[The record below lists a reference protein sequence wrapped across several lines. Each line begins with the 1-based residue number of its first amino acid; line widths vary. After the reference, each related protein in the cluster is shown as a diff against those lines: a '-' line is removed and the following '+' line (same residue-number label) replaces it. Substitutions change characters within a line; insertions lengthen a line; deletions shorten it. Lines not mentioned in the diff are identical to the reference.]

1 MMQGQCHMGD
11 KKKLIIRG
19 LSKKKVDP
27 IYPTIRYRSFS
38 FFADSVH

>member
-1 MMQGQCHMGD
+1 MGD

-19 LSKKKVDP
+19 LSKKKWTLSIPPYAIDLSV
-27 IYPTIRYRSFS
+27 